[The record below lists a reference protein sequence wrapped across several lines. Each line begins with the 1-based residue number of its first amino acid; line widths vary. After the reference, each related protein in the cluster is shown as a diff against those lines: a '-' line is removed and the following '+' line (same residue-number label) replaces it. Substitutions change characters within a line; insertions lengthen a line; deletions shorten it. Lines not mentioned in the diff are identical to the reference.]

1 MVVMVSVAQAGQ
13 AVVVAL
19 VVVVVPGQVLV
30 EVVVGGPIVVVVVG
44 QASWPHGHGVERWGP
59 VQGQVHWGTAGYYQY
74 YYYQSC

>member
-30 EVVVGGPIVVVVVG
+30 EVVVGGPIVVVMVG
-44 QASWPHGHGVERWGP
+44 LASWPHVERWWP

-74 YYYQSC
+74 YYSLSC